1 MIYIVTTAW
10 NVSNIPSFFCS
21 VFSCIQSR
29 YIRTRK
35 NFVFG
40 HFACSGLLT
49 LTHLKKR
56 NTAWDTAFSDTY
68 FFVFKKLQ
76 KIFLQKKLFLS
87 YSMQSFHFTNDRRC
101 SLSIKFVFWK
111 FVWQLLPCMFIFQMF
126 LQAEK
131 KYGLLTKTILSRRR
145 PLSCRNQSG
154 LVSIW

>member
-10 NVSNIPSFFCS
+10 NVSNIRSFFCS

-49 LTHLKKR
+49 LTHLMKNYKK
-56 NTAWDTAFSDTY
+56 Y
-68 FFVFKKLQ
+68 FYK
-76 KIFLQKKLFLS
+76 KKLFLS

-111 FVWQLLPCMFIFQMF
+111 FVWQLLPCMFIFHMF

-131 KYGLLTKTILSRRR
+131 KYGLLTKSILSRRR

-154 LVSIW
+154 LVSI